1 MKAIGRVECGFPEK
15 FGLPRQSGV
24 SEEFRG
30 RIVFEP
36 EYAVSEAFRGL
47 EGFSHIWVV
56 WEFSETKTESF
67 SPTVR
72 PPRLG
77 GKKRVGVFASR
88 SPYRPNPIAI
98 SCVRL
103 EKITRDKKQGTVLEI
118 SGIDMK
124 DGTPVYDIKPYVP
137 FPDCRPDASEGYTAE
152 TRKKR
157 LTVETS
163 DEAKK
168 ALGDKAEAAA
178 EFIAEDPRPAYDKD
192 PERVYGALF
201 GGFDVKFTVK
211 DGAAVIIKA
220 EKR

>member
-1 MKAIGRVECGFPEK
+1 M
-15 FGLPRQSGV
+15 
-24 SEEFRG
+24 
-30 RIVFEP
+30 
-36 EYAVSEAFRGL
+36 
-47 EGFSHIWVV
+47 
-56 WEFSETKTESF
+56 
-67 SPTVR
+67 
-72 PPRLG
+72 
-77 GKKRVGVFASR
+77 
-88 SPYRPNPIAI
+88 
-98 SCVRL
+98 RL
-103 EKITRDKKQGTVLEI
+103 EKIVHDKKQGTVLEI

-137 FPDCRPDASEGYTAE
+137 FTDCRPDASEGYTAE

-157 LTVETS
+157 LTVEVS

-220 EKR
+220 EKI

>member
-24 SEEFRG
+24 SEKFRG
-30 RIVFEP
+30 KIVFEP
-36 EYAVSEAFRGL
+36 EYAVPEAFRGL
-47 EGFSHIWVV
+47 EGFTHIWVI

-103 EKITRDKKQGTVLEI
+103 EKITRDKKLGTVLEI

-137 FPDCRPDASEGYTAE
+137 FTDCRPEASEGYTAE

-157 LTVETS
+157 LTVEMS

-220 EKR
+220 EKL